1 MKQDAVAG
9 DQPMSPMRARTLSES
24 FRFALEG
31 IAYAFRTQRNVRI
44 HVAAA
49 ALVALVAWAVGVS
62 GAGLALLVV
71 AIGTVLAAELFNT
84 AVEAAVDLV
93 TPDFHPLAGAA
104 KNVAAG
110 GVLVL
115 AAAAVV
121 IGYLVFRPYLPPAL
135 AAVPAGGLVAAL
147 LLAPPVTR
155 KVMAV
160 HAPSGQAGAAGSG
173 QQTAKVA
180 ALSAAE
186 MDRLVA
192 AARAARERAY
202 APYSEFQVGAA
213 LLTASGEI
221 VTGCNVEN
229 ASYGAT
235 MCAERVALG
244 TAVAAGH
251 RQFRALAVVTDA
263 DPPAPPCGIC
273 RQSIAEFA
281 AEDLPVILAN
291 VKGERRVLTLK
302 DLFPGA
308 FHLSPREE
316 G

>member
-1 MKQDAVAG
+1 
-9 DQPMSPMRARTLSES
+9 
-24 FRFALEG
+24 
-31 IAYAFRTQRNVRI
+31 
-44 HVAAA
+44 
-49 ALVALVAWAVGVS
+49 
-62 GAGLALLVV
+62 
-71 AIGTVLAAELFNT
+71 
-84 AVEAAVDLV
+84 
-93 TPDFHPLAGAA
+93 
-104 KNVAAG
+104 
-110 GVLVL
+110 
-115 AAAAVV
+115 
-121 IGYLVFRPYLPPAL
+121 
-135 AAVPAGGLVAAL
+135 
-147 LLAPPVTR
+147 
-155 KVMAV
+155 
-160 HAPSGQAGAAGSG
+160 
-173 QQTAKVA
+173 
-180 ALSAAE
+180 

>member
-1 MKQDAVAG
+1 
-9 DQPMSPMRARTLSES
+9 MSPMRARTLGES
-24 FRFALEG
+24 FRFALQG
-31 IAYAFRTQRNVRI
+31 IAYGFRTQRNVRI
-44 HVAAA
+44 HIAAA
-49 ALVALVAWAVGVS
+49 ALVGLVAWAVGVS

-93 TPDFHPLAGAA
+93 TPNYHPLAKAA

-135 AAVPAGGLVAAL
+135 AAVPAGGLMAAL

-155 KVMAV
+155 KVIAV
-160 HAPSGQAGAAGSG
+160 HTDSGQAGPAGTG
-173 QQTAKVA
+173 GTGPQTAEGA

-192 AARAARERAY
+192 AASAARERAY
-202 APYSEFQVGAA
+202 APYSGFQVGAA
-213 LLTASGEI
+213 LLTTSGEI

-235 MCAERVALG
+235 ICAERVALG

-251 RQFRALAVVTDA
+251 RRLRALAVVTDA
-263 DPPAPPCGIC
+263 EPPAPPCGIC
-273 RQSIAEFA
+273 RQSLAEFA

-308 FHLSPREE
+308 FHLSPPEE

>member
-1 MKQDAVAG
+1 VKQDAVAG

-235 MCAERVALG
+235 MCAERV
-244 TAVAAGH
+244 
-251 RQFRALAVVTDA
+251 RWE
-263 DPPAPPCGIC
+263 PPWLQATGNSGPS
-273 RQSIAEFA
+273 RW
-281 AEDLPVILAN
+281 
-291 VKGERRVLTLK
+291 
-302 DLFPGA
+302 
-308 FHLSPREE
+308 
-316 G
+316 